1 MEGIFGIGIPEL
13 LLVFVL
19 ALILL
24 GPKDMVAT
32 ARKIGVWVN
41 RLVRSP
47 LWREIINAS
56 QQIRDIPTQ
65 IVREAGLE
73 ESIKEIKDTTQ
84 QVRQELNETTTQVA
98 SDLKEVQGEALSET
112 LKGAV
117 ATQAAIAQAKDDFHT
132 AAAPSAAPAPDASPS
147 IAPPPTAEPFAPAP
161 PPQQPQDSNSFDI

>member
-13 LLVFVL
+13 LLIFVL

-32 ARKIGVWVN
+32 ARKMGVWVN

-47 LWREIINAS
+47 LWREIMNTS

-73 ESIKEIKDTTQ
+73 ESIKEIKDTTRQVRDEIKDTTQ
-84 QVRQELNETTTQVA
+84 QVSGELKQVQNETLNET
-98 SDLKEVQGEALSET
+98 
-112 LKGAV
+112 
-117 ATQAAIAQAKDDFHT
+117 QAAVTQAKDDFH
-132 AAAPSAAPAPDASPS
+132 SS
-147 IAPPPTAEPFAPAP
+147 AEPPKDP
-161 PPQQPQDSNSFDI
+161 DTFDI

>member
-1 MEGIFGIGIPEL
+1 MDGIFGIGIPEL

-32 ARKIGVWVN
+32 ARKMGVWVN

-47 LWREIINAS
+47 LWREIMNAS

-73 ESIKEIKDTTQ
+73 ESIKEIKDTTRQVRDELKDTTQ
-84 QVRQELNETTTQVA
+84 QVTGELKQVQNET
-98 SDLKEVQGEALSET
+98 LSET
-112 LKGAV
+112 
-117 ATQAAIAQAKDDFHT
+117 Q
-132 AAAPSAAPAPDASPS
+132 
-147 IAPPPTAEPFAPAP
+147 
-161 PPQQPQDSNSFDI
+161 

>member
-32 ARKIGVWVN
+32 ARKMGVWVN
-41 RLVRSP
+41 RLIRSP

-73 ESIKEIKDTTQ
+73 ESIKEIKDTTH
-84 QVRQELNETTTQVA
+84 QVRQELTETTTQVA
-98 SDLKEVQGEALSET
+98 SDLKEVQGEALNE
-112 LKGAV
+112 
-117 ATQAAIAQAKDDFHT
+117 TQAALGQAKDDFHA
-132 AAAPSAAPAPDASPS
+132 AAAPEPAPAADPSPT
-147 IAPPPTAEPFAPAP
+147 IDLAQHPLGPPPASEPFAPAP
-161 PPQQPQDSNSFDI
+161 PAQQPQDSANFDI